1 MMTTALALA
10 ACAPKPASDRH
21 VTTSATPNAP
31 PRAVDAGARD
41 APAGSENCVKLV
53 VGSGREDALLC
64 DEIYDQEYWRVTH
77 QVVRV
82 VRAGRSVP
90 VLDVPTRIEGQ
101 DSGDLWLELRLTVA
115 LNGLAASLDGM
126 PIALDGPPT
135 AQPGPLEDCDTA
147 SDLKDSE
154 VERQAGL
161 SAYREL
167 RRQFCKARGTYKWN
181 ASRFQPTPPRK

>member
-1 MMTTALALA
+1 M
-10 ACAPKPASDRH
+10 
-21 VTTSATPNAP
+21 
-31 PRAVDAGARD
+31 
-41 APAGSENCVKLV
+41 
-53 VGSGREDALLC
+53 
-64 DEIYDQEYWRVTH
+64 
-77 QVVRV
+77 
-82 VRAGRSVP
+82 
-90 VLDVPTRIEGQ
+90 LDVPTRIEGQ